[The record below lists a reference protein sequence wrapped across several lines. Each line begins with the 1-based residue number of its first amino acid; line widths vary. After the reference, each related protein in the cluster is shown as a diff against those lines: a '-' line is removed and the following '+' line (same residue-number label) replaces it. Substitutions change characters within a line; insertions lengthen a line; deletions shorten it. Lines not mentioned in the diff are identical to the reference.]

1 MKELALERTFKVTV
15 REFPEIHWPG
25 NKKEN
30 DEDKRHQFDDCK
42 SSLFHCCFLSIQR
55 LQFLY
60 VGVLVLAL
68 PVETFSYNL
77 LLIQKTDLL

>member
-1 MKELALERTFKVTV
+1 MKELALERTFKITV

-30 DEDKRHQFDDCK
+30 DEDERHQFDDCK
-42 SSLFHCCFLSIQR
+42 SSLFHYCFLSIQR

-60 VGVLVLAL
+60 SAALVLFL
-68 PVETFSYNL
+68 LVETFSYNL
-77 LLIQKTDLL
+77 LLIQKADLT

>member
-1 MKELALERTFKVTV
+1 MKEFALVGTFKVTV
-15 REFPEIHWPG
+15 REFPEIHRPG

-42 SSLFHCCFLSIQR
+42 SSLFHYCFLSIQKFR
-55 LQFLY
+55 FLY
-60 VGVLVLAL
+60 NAALVLPL

>member
-1 MKELALERTFKVTV
+1 MKDLTLVGTFKVTV
-15 REFPEIHWPG
+15 REFPEIHRPG
-25 NKKEN
+25 DKKEN
-30 DEDKRHQFDDCK
+30 DKNERHQFDDCK
-42 SSLFHCCFLSIQR
+42 SSLFHYCFLSIQR